1 MKNNLKTKP
10 NLEWIIN
17 QPRTKERIDD
27 AYVTIVDMKHWIED
41 FEKELR
47 KILQQKEED
56 VRYSSNFTSFEKQ
69 EFLGKIHLIE
79 EILGKDK
86 E

>member
-1 MKNNLKTKP
+1 MKYNLKTKP

-27 AYVTIVDMKHWIED
+27 AYVTIVDMKHWFED

-47 KILQQKEED
+47 QRIAKTKKFQKCSASLTEICC
-56 VRYSSNFTSFEKQ
+56 F
-69 EFLGKIHLIE
+69 E
-79 EILGKDK
+79 EILGEDK